1 MTSFLFSICVFS
13 TPLILLLLGGLF
25 YKFPPKTINH
35 YYGYRTTRSMKTPE
49 TWAFAQWHNARL
61 IIRYSLT
68 CLALTCLCTGFLL
81 TRPVS
86 LTERQMTLA
95 LVVIIN
101 LQVVFMLVYL
111 LRTEKALKK
120 YFDGDGNPL

>member
-1 MTSFLFSICVFS
+1 M
-13 TPLILLLLGGLF
+13 
-25 YKFPPKTINH
+25 
-35 YYGYRTTRSMKTPE
+35 
-49 TWAFAQWHNARL
+49 AQCRL

-81 TRPVS
+81 TRPIS
-86 LTERQMTLA
+86 LTERQMTIA

-101 LQVVFMLVYL
+101 LQVVLMLVYIF
-111 LRTEKALKK
+111 RTEKALKK

>member
-13 TPLILLLLGGLF
+13 TPLILLLMGGLF

-49 TWAFAQWHNARL
+49 TWAFAQWHNVRL

-81 TRPVS
+81 TRPIS
-86 LTERQMTLA
+86 LTERQMTIA

-101 LQVVFMLVYL
+101 LQVVLMLVYI